1 MHRFKASKY
10 RNAVPKI
17 PKKEESITDIRVG
30 NLMSSHGNHIK
41 ASDIFMAFNVD
52 AGGGGSLGVL
62 PLEEVGRKE
71 QSLPFLHAHADF
83 VSDLDFSPSDGR
95 LLTTCSFDCSIKLWQ
110 IPEEGIKETLSAPLC
125 TLPQQP
131 GRVENVLFHPA
142 ASEVLASSCGKSV
155 TIWDLQKQQLNYNL
169 ENHRDLVQSF
179 CWKGDGS
186 LLVTSS
192 KDKKVRILDPRGNS
206 VVAEC
211 EGMEGI
217 KDSRVLWLG
226 NTDKIISTGF
236 SQSRSREVVVRDV
249 KNICSPLQRMS
260 FDTSSGILMPFFDP
274 DTNMLF
280 LAGKGDS
287 SIQYLE
293 VSDTATS
300 FVTSVSSQVMDQQ
313 HKGVAIVP
321 KLAMNVMKC
330 EVVRLLQLT
339 KSSVVP
345 ISYCVPRK
353 SYRDFHDDLFPDTF
367 AREASMTAEEWFS
380 GSNNPLRRVS
390 LDPSKRQMECQK
402 TTTAQEKPQ
411 KPMLKP
417 KPATES
423 QKPSVAVEKHSTSES
438 RESPKEE
445 ANSQQTQQTVN
456 KLTSSAGPEA
466 EPSTKPRKTFTAA
479 RTSKFRHLHGTP
491 MHKSNNIDNVR
502 NLSIS
507 VLADSDGFQVNQKFA
522 AFPLSGPGGQI
533 AVVPLDKPGRLPDSG
548 LPVIQCGSGVLDFA
562 MDPFNKQRLATA
574 CESGF
579 VTVWE
584 VPNDGLTETINN
596 PFVVLK
602 GHNDKP
608 NIVKYHPT
616 AKGVLA
622 SAAMDLTIK
631 IWNVDKAKDLI
642 TLNGLTDSVFS
653 LSWKPDGTRLATVS
667 RDNKI
672 RIFDPRSQV
681 SPLQTG
687 TGPEGSRGARVF
699 WGGPSGDWLVTTGF
713 GKSSIRIISVYDSC
727 DLSKVLSSVEVDAA
741 PATLIP
747 FYDEDSSVMFL
758 SAKGET
764 TIFAYEVSEEP
775 PHLNELSH
783 YGTKNPYQAVAFLPK
798 TVCDIKQVEFARAVK
813 LNKTSIDLITFQV
826 PRVKMEYFQD
836 DLFPDTRVW
845 WEPSVTSDKWFTGE
859 DKTQRTMSLRPDGM
873 KALSEAPKPAPIARK
888 YDSRHELE
896 EVKSIEQQKEE
907 LLNSMVDKLRN
918 YDDDPLPQDLQEG
931 VDDDEWDD

>member
-10 RNAVPKI
+10 RNAAPKI
-17 PKKEESITDIRVG
+17 PKKEECITDIRVG
-30 NLMSSHGNHIK
+30 NLMSSYGNHIK
-41 ASDIFMAFNVD
+41 ASDTFMAFNVD
-52 AGGGGSLGVL
+52 VGGGGSLGVL

-71 QSLPFLHAHADF
+71 QSLPLLHAHADF
-83 VSDLDFSPSDGR
+83 VTDLDFSPSDGK
-95 LLTTCSFDCSIKLWQ
+95 LLTTCSYDCSIKLWK
-110 IPEEGIKETLSAPLC
+110 IPEEGIIEDMPAPLWV
-125 TLPQQP
+125 LPQQP

-155 TIWDLQKQQLNYNL
+155 TIWDLQKQELKCNL
-169 ENHRDLVQSF
+169 ENHQDVVQSF
-179 CWKGDGS
+179 CWKEDGS
-186 LLVTSS
+186 LLVTSC
-192 KDKKVRILDPRGNS
+192 KDKKIRILDPRGNS
-206 VVAEC
+206 VVVEC
-211 EGMEGI
+211 NGIGGI

-226 NTDKIISTGF
+226 NTDKVISTGF
-236 SQSRSREVVVRDV
+236 GQSRTRELVVWDV
-249 KNICSPLQRMS
+249 NNISSPVQRMS

-293 VSDTATS
+293 VSDTAAS
-300 FVTSVSSQVMDQQ
+300 FVTPVSSQMMDQQ
-313 HKGVAIVP
+313 HKGMAIVP

-339 KSSVVP
+339 KLSVVP

-353 SYRDFHDDLFPDTF
+353 SYRDFHADLFPDTF
-367 AREASMTAEEWFS
+367 AREASMTAEEWFG
-380 GSNNPLRRVS
+380 GSNHPIRRVS
-390 LDPSKRQMECQK
+390 LDPSKRQAEHQK
-402 TTTAQEKPQ
+402 APTTQEKPQ
-411 KPMLKP
+411 KPTLKP
-417 KPATES
+417 KSAIES
-423 QKPSVAVEKHSTSES
+423 QKPSVAVEKSTSES
-438 RESPKEE
+438 RESPKGL
-445 ANSQQTQQTVN
+445 ASQQNQQAGN
-456 KLTSSAGPEA
+456 KSTSASAPKA
-466 EPSTKPRKTFTAA
+466 EPLAKPRKTFTAA
-479 RTSKFRHLHGTP
+479 RMSKFRHLHGTP

-548 LPVIQCGSGVLDFA
+548 LPVIQCGSGVMDFA

-584 VPNDGLTETINN
+584 VPGDGLTETINN
-596 PFVVLK
+596 PSVVLK

-608 NIVKYHPT
+608 NLVKYHPT
-616 AKGVLA
+616 ASGVLA

-631 IWNVDKAKDLI
+631 IWDVEKAKDLI
-642 TLNGLTDSVFS
+642 TLTGHTDSVFS
-653 LSWKPDGTRLATVS
+653 LSWKPDGTKLATVS

-672 RIFDPRSQV
+672 RIFDPRSQLF
-681 SPLQTG
+681 PLQTG
-687 TGPEGSRGARVF
+687 QGPEGSRGARVF
-699 WGGPSGDWLVTTGF
+699 WGGSSADLLVTTGF
-713 GKSSIRIISVYDSC
+713 GKSSVRTISVFDSR
-727 DLSKVLSSVEVDAA
+727 DLSKDLSSVEVDVA

-747 FYDEDSSVMFL
+747 FYDKDSSVLFL

-764 TIFAYEVSEEP
+764 TIFAFEVTDEP

-783 YGTKNPYQAVAFLPK
+783 YRTKDPYQAVAFLPK

-813 LNKTSIDLITFQV
+813 LNKTSIDYITFQV

-845 WEPSVTSDKWFTGE
+845 WEPSVTSDQWFAGE
-859 DKTQRTMSLRPDGM
+859 DKTQKTMSVRPDGM
-873 KALSEAPKPAPIARK
+873 KPLSGAPKQAPIARK

-896 EVKSIEQQKEE
+896 EVKSVEQQKEE
-907 LLNSMVDKLRN
+907 LLNSMVDKLGN
-918 YDDDPLPQDLQEG
+918 FDDDPLPQDLQEG